1 MFLIYVFQSYSYSF
15 SRGNGSE
22 SYFQEKMLQERVIV
36 TGVYYLRKGPITMTI
51 VSKKFPGLQIL
62 Q

>member
-1 MFLIYVFQSYSYSF
+1 MFLIYVFNLIVIPF
-15 SRGNGSE
+15 PVE